1 MDYLY
6 HEVTLLSSISNQKHP
21 ISGRKYNGE
30 ERYYSMANR
39 KYFMSDWKYYEAERH
54 WPMVGTIW
62 GVSALIR
69 GQLSIKDSATA
80 IIMR

>member
-1 MDYLY
+1 
-6 HEVTLLSSISNQKHP
+6 
-21 ISGRKYNGE
+21 
-30 ERYYSMANR
+30 
-39 KYFMSDWKYYEAERH
+39 MSDWKYYEAERH